1 MFDKPFALLKR
12 RNMVPWKPVKTNRDL
27 KLKGLKVQVTSDPVY
42 ISTLLC
48 LSKSDLIVALVT
60 EVAINDLMAF

>member
-1 MFDKPFALLKR
+1 M
-12 RNMVPWKPVKTNRDL
+12 PWKPVKTNRDL